1 MNIISVFVLDF
12 SNEHIML
19 FHNSSSIQE
28 FQDFEQQVVNSLTDK
43 ELSLGGSHVIGN
55 NHIKTPDEL
64 KAYDPF
70 FIHNWR
76 EYPHFDKWGMN
87 RHYFV
92 IMNNSQILP

>member
-28 FQDFEQQVVNSLTDK
+28 FQDFEQRVVNSLTDR
-43 ELSLGGSHVIGN
+43 ELGLGGSHVIGN
-55 NHIKTPDEL
+55 SHIKTPDDL

-70 FIHNWR
+70 FIPYNPVYTIKDYKSYTKLAIKQQR
-76 EYPHFDKWGMN
+76 LL
-87 RHYFV
+87 R
-92 IMNNSQILP
+92 

>member
-1 MNIISVFVLDF
+1 MNIISVFVLDL

-70 FIHNWR
+70 FIPYKPVYTIKDYKSYAELAIKQQR
-76 EYPHFDKWGMN
+76 LL
-87 RHYFV
+87 R
-92 IMNNSQILP
+92 